1 MANEHSFD
9 VSASVDIME
18 IKNAIEISKKE
29 IVSRY
34 DFKGIVAKIDLNE
47 KDKTITLLTSSDSK
61 IDAMKDILISK
72 IIKRGIT
79 SNALKDGKKESVSG
93 SNVRLTIHIND
104 TIDQENAKKITKI
117 IKESKLKVNAT
128 IRGDEIRVIGK
139 SIDDL
144 QECIR
149 LIRSLNLELPISFK
163 NLK

>member
-9 VSASVDIME
+9 VSTSVDIME

-29 IVSRY
+29 ILSRY

-104 TIDQENAKKITKI
+104 TIDQENAKKITKT

-149 LIRSLNLELPISFK
+149 LVRSLNLELPISFK